1 MFDRVAV
8 CARVCVCVQY
18 LELRICCADGVMH
31 CAEPDSSQTDSAE
44 QADEDDDDDA
54 DDGGG
59 GGDDVLSNVTRA
71 FRTFAALSPVVAIPA
86 LSADDLLKY

>member
-1 MFDRVAV
+1 
-8 CARVCVCVQY
+8 VQY
-18 LELRICCADGVMH
+18 FQLRICCADGVMH
-31 CAEPDSSQTDSAE
+31 CAEADSSQTDSAE
-44 QADEDDDDDA
+44 QADEDDDDDDDDDDDA